1 MENSTPL
8 IGLLISILGIVSVLS
23 YKFYRD
29 SKKDNTSSGF
39 DKGKLEATTQY
50 LKDEL
55 SELNKVIKN
64 IEDDIEKGHMD
75 YDSIQKQIADI
86 RERVARIEGPQ

>member
-8 IGLLISILGIVSVLS
+8 IGLLVSILGIVSALS

-39 DKGKLEATTQY
+39 DKGKLETNIKYLQSEVIELHDI
-50 LKDEL
+50 LKDMQ
-55 SELNKVIKN
+55 N
-64 IEDDIEKGHMD
+64 DIEKGHLD
-75 YDSIQKQIADI
+75 NDSTLKRMADMG
-86 RERVARIEGPQ
+86 ERLARLEGPR